1 MSREAPNTYMDAG
14 TLQGLGIVLI
24 FAGMLVILVAI
35 FLLFLSNIKREGKV
49 KGGGAIIIGPFPI
62 IFGTDKESVKTVLL
76 LSLTLTILLIIVMV
90 IFYLVFR

>member
-1 MSREAPNTYMDAG
+1 MDAG
-14 TLQGLGIVLI
+14 TLQGLGIALI
-24 FAGMLVILVAI
+24 FAGMLIILVAI
-35 FLLFLSNIKREGKV
+35 FLLFLSNVKGEGKA

-76 LSLTLTILLIIVMV
+76 LSLTLTILLIIVIV

>member
-1 MSREAPNTYMDAG
+1 VLGESATTMGAEAFY
-14 TLQGLGIVLI
+14 GLGVALI
-24 FAGMLVILVAI
+24 FAGMLIILVAI
-35 FLLFLSNIKREGKV
+35 ILLFLSSVRGEGKA

-76 LSLTLTILLIIVMV
+76 LSILLTTLLVIVMV

>member
-1 MSREAPNTYMDAG
+1 MDAEK
-14 TLQGLGIVLI
+14 LYGLGIVLI

-35 FLLFLSNIKREGKV
+35 LLLFLSNVKGEGKV

-76 LSLTLTILLIIVMV
+76 LSLMLTILFIIVMV